1 MSNTGEEI
9 QNLVERIENIL
20 VARGDGEQEIF
31 VQDVLNTEEIYTAH
45 REAMEQVGVA
55 LSSGRQGK
63 RRRELA
69 AQEYVFLDW
78 VKLRKMFFA
87 HIERIDLLLLELEG
101 ANRAQ
106 YTIAGRRESGIRVPL
121 DHWRAWSERAKCY
134 RAMFL
139 APAPTTARPTE
150 KGGAR

>member
-9 QNLVERIENIL
+9 QNLVERIESIL
-20 VARGDGEQEIF
+20 VARGDDEQEIF
-31 VQDVLNTEEIYTAH
+31 VEDVLSTEEIYSAH

-78 VKLRKMFFA
+78 VKLRKTFFA
-87 HIERIDLLLLELEG
+87 HVERIDLLLLKMEG
-101 ANRAQ
+101 AKRAQ
-106 YTIAGRRESGIRVPL
+106 YSIAGRRESGIRVPL
-121 DHWRAWSERAKCY
+121 DHWRAWSETAKCY
-134 RAMFL
+134 RARLL
-139 APAPTTARPTE
+139 AQAPTPPRPTE
-150 KGGAR
+150 MGDAA